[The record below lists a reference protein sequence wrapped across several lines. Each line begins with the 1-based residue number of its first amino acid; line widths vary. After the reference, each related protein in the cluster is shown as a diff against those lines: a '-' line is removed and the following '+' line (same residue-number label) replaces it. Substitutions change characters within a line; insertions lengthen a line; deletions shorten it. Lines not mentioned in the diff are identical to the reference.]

1 MEGFLVSR
9 WQDGWVEGINQNL
22 QWIKEVLTNT
32 SMLVSNVA
40 NLNNESSHCAQCSC
54 NKKTKHTVQQ
64 LYFKKNTTFIQLHV
78 SSHTESS
85 SGLNTKPSTSGLCK
99 EPFNT
104 GFVQRPDDDSV

>member
-9 WQDGWVEGINQNL
+9 WQDRWDEGIKQNL
-22 QWIKEVLTNT
+22 QWIKEVLTKT
-32 SMLVSNVA
+32 AILVSNIA
-40 NLNNESSHCAQCSC
+40 NLNESSRSAQCSC

-64 LYFKKNTTFIQLHV
+64 LYFKKNTTFMQLHV

-85 SGLNTKPSTSGLCK
+85 SGLYT

-104 GFVQRPDDDSV
+104 SFVQRRDDNSV